1 MMIGVLLIDLQ
12 NDFAKAFNESL
23 IESVKS
29 LVTISRS
36 RQYSV
41 FWIKSHYGSSSPDR
55 NNNQEHDIM
64 NGTHNGKRMCLPE
77 TPGAD
82 FYPPFNELQ
91 LPSDIMITKM
101 WYNCFKETDLQ
112 NQLRERRISHLLI
125 AGVTGNNC
133 VQAAALAAL
142 AAGFHVYLIPDCIR
156 SFSPKREAMAYETM
170 VEAGASVLSL
180 RNLIDSTWHE
190 ENHKKKA
197 VEKQPFTVVENA
209 IPRNEFFLNMY
220 EVLQELKW
228 GKMTAAGNGGKEEV
242 FAAVHGVRQDN
253 DMLLPLYREY
263 SFENVPR
270 VSEMTPLLKN
280 LHYCIE
286 RVTGQSFNHVT
297 LLYQPAPTVTEDTI
311 NPGAGNLRGMN
322 IWGPTLD
329 LEPDSSIVY
338 FSIGAPQQIY
348 FLAKDEEMK
357 DDELQSTVILR
368 DNSLLVLSLELQHNS
383 CPFLCTTHVT
393 DPSSDSGVIDYHG
406 NRMLFIFRNV
416 TTFLTEDST
425 CIVGQHEAVGK
436 FIQPIDN
443 SLDLKQRLIEAF
455 QSEYSSTAASFSFN
469 DLYYNRMNGL
479 FPALFVDDYP
489 TPSISIPQSDNI
501 WLNNDSSFKT
511 KLTTLRYHDDNPFRV
526 FKSLFYVNWSI
537 PNMRVIFLLDEL
549 SISCHYYRCY
559 VMTNENLL
567 KHSQLFQQLN
577 PYQLTPT
584 FIDNGM
590 VYTESLIII
599 EYLYE
604 RYGHLQEKLKY
615 FYGNP
620 NHLGEKER
628 IKALASVSDDL
639 RKYFKFLEKNN
650 YHSVEDILANPQ
662 LCEELLSA
670 EEKLYHHYDIIEK
683 DLSYRWKQCN
693 LSPPKGNYL
702 FGNSS
707 LTYADI
713 VFYPVIA
720 YQCHRGFHF
729 PMERYPCLNQYLNN
743 MKSKKLNP
751 IHSFFVTLHVTERLD
766 KIRKAWK

>member
-12 NDFAKAFNESL
+12 NDFAKAFDGNL
-23 IESVKS
+23 TESVKI
-29 LVTISRS
+29 LVHISRS

-41 FWIKSHYGSSSPDR
+41 FWIKSHYSSSSPER
-55 NNNQEHDIM
+55 KINNEHDIT

-82 FYPPFNELQ
+82 FYPPFDELQ
-91 LPSDIMITKM
+91 LPSDIFITKM
-101 WYNCFKETDLQ
+101 WYNCFKETGLE
-112 NQLRERRISHLLI
+112 NQLRKKKISHLLV

-142 AAGFHVYLIPDCIR
+142 AAGFQVYLIPDCIR
-156 SFSPKREAMAYETM
+156 SFSPKREATAYETM
-170 VEAGASVLSL
+170 VAAGAVVLPL
-180 RNLIDSTWHE
+180 RNLIDSTWQE
-190 ENHKKKA
+190 VNKKKA
-197 VEKQPFTVVENA
+197 AEKQSFPVIENA
-209 IPRNEFFLNMY
+209 IPRNEFFINLY

-228 GKMTAAGNGGKEEV
+228 CKMIASGSSEKEEV
-242 FAAVHGVRQDN
+242 LAAVHGVRQDK
-253 DMLLPLYREY
+253 DMLPLYREY

-280 LHYCIE
+280 LHYFIE

-297 LLYQPAPTVTEDTI
+297 LLYQPAPAVTNDTI
-311 NPGAGNLRGMN
+311 HPGPGHLRGMN

-329 LEPDSSIVY
+329 LKPDSSIAY
-338 FSIGAPQQIY
+338 FSIGAPQQIS
-348 FLAKDEEMK
+348 FVAKDGEMK
-357 DDELQSTVILR
+357 DDEHHNTSILK
-368 DNSLLVLSLELQHNS
+368 DNSLLVINSELQRNY
-383 CPFLCTTHVT
+383 CPFLATTQVT
-393 DPSSDSGVIDYHG
+393 DRSTGSSVIDYHG

-425 CIVGQHEAVGK
+425 CIVGQNEAVGK

-455 QSEYSSTAASFSFN
+455 QSEYSSNAASFSFN
-469 DLYYNRMNGL
+469 EVYYNRMEGI

-489 TPSISIPQSDNI
+489 TPSISIPHSDNI

-511 KLTTLRYHDDNPFRV
+511 KLTTLRYNDDNPFRV

-537 PNMRVIFLLDEL
+537 PNMRMIFLLNEL
-549 SISCHYYRCY
+549 SVSCHYYRCY

-567 KHSQLFQQLN
+567 KNSPLFQQLN

-584 FIDNGM
+584 FIDSGM
-590 VYTESLIII
+590 VFTESLIII

-639 RKYFKFLEKNN
+639 RKYFKILEKNN
-650 YHSVEDILANPQ
+650 YHSMEEILANKQ

-670 EEKLYHHYDIIEK
+670 EKKLYHDYDIIEN
-683 DLSYRWKQCN
+683 DLSYRWKQCH
-693 LSPPKGNYL
+693 LSIKEGNYL

-729 PMERYPCLNQYLNN
+729 PMERFPCLNQYLNN
-743 MKSKKLNP
+743 MKNKKLNP
-751 IHSFFVTLHVTERLD
+751 IHSFFVTLHVSERLD